1 VDLSGF
7 NLVARF
13 LGFGNRHDFNQT
25 MLIRTTIAISALLVL
40 AAPARAQQGYEF
52 EVYGTGIPARGA
64 GELELHTN
72 FVPSGSQLVDDNES
86 RATHRAFRSSLEL
99 STGLASWLEAAL
111 YAVSYS
117 RNGAGVQYV
126 GNRARLTAVAPG
138 RWNLPFDAGVSQEVG
153 YARPGFAEN
162 RWGYEVT
169 PIIGKEMGS
178 VAVLLNPAFER
189 GLGSG
194 EHEWEFEPRARFG
207 YALGD
212 DEAVGL
218 EYYSVLG
225 PVSGFDARSHQRH
238 QLFAT
243 GTTDLSGGMEAALGI
258 GRGLTRNS
266 DRWVI
271 TTRLELKF

>member
-1 VDLSGF
+1 
-7 NLVARF
+7 
-13 LGFGNRHDFNQT
+13 

-72 FVPSGSQLVDDNES
+72 FVPSGSQLVDDAEG

-99 STGLASWLEAAL
+99 STGLASWLEASF
-111 YAVSYS
+111 YAVSYARS
-117 RNGAGVQYV
+117 GVGVQYV
-126 GNRARLTAVAPG
+126 GNRARLTTVAPG
-138 RWNLPFDAGVSQEVG
+138 RWNLPFDVGLSQEVG

-169 PIIGKEMGS
+169 PILGKEMRS
-178 VAVLLNPAFER
+178 VSLLLNPAFER
-189 GLGSG
+189 GLGSR
-194 EHEWEFEPRARFG
+194 EHQWEFEPRARFG

-225 PVSGFDARSHQRH
+225 PVSGFDARSQQRH
-238 QLFAT
+238 QLIAT